1 VPAMISATSLFHFVS
16 FIQSRGNR
24 GWEGFWADGGEKFV
38 TLQASGGLRKRH
50 VTNGSGGSDPNAVE
64 EVVSM
69 TILKL
74 VRLATGDLRG
84 GFDVARN
91 RNSPSSL
98 AGYLSSVVNS
108 QVHDYIRI
116 HRCTRDGIKL
126 VSFDG
131 LPLNDGVATTDA
143 VERHDR
149 VWKLFVT
156 RDLVMHFMNK
166 LPESDRRILDLAF
179 FRSLTQREIAKE
191 LRVSPATACRLVH
204 DAKNRL
210 KKLID
215 LKTGGI

>member
-1 VPAMISATSLFHFVS
+1 MPAMISATSLFHFVS

-69 TILKL
+69 TVLKL
-74 VRLATGDLRG
+74 VRIATGDLRG

-91 RNSPSSL
+91 RNSPSAL
-98 AGYLSSVVNS
+98 AGWLGRVVNS

-131 LPLNDGVATTDA
+131 LQLNDGFGSTNA
-143 VERHDR
+143 VEQYDR
-149 VWKLFVT
+149 SWKQLLAKDQVMDAMN
-156 RDLVMHFMNK
+156 RLV
-166 LPESDRRILDLAF
+166 ESDRSILHMAYIEGKSQRDIAF
-179 FRSLTQREIAKE
+179 Q
-191 LRVSPATACRLVH
+191 LRVSPATAYRLVAAAR
-204 DAKNRL
+204 DRL
-210 KKLID
+210 RTLLPD
-215 LKTGGI
+215 GSGT

>member
-1 VPAMISATSLFHFVS
+1 MPAMISATCLSHFAS

-24 GWEGFWADGGEKFV
+24 GWEEFWADDGEKFV
-38 TLQASGGLRKRH
+38 TLQASEGLRRRR
-50 VTNGSGGSDPNAVE
+50 VTNGSWQSDPNAVE
-64 EVVSM
+64 EVVSL

-74 VRLATGDLRG
+74 VRIATGDLQG

-91 RNSPSSL
+91 RNSPSAL
-98 AGYLSSVVNS
+98 AGWLSRVVNS

-131 LPLNDGVATTDA
+131 LQLNDGLATTDA

-149 VWKLFVT
+149 AAKQFVA
-156 RDLVMHFMNK
+156 RDLVMHLMNK
-166 LPESDRRILDLAF
+166 LSEDDRRILKMSW
-179 FRSLTQREIAKE
+179 FRGLTQREIARE
-191 LRVSPATACRLVH
+191 LRVSPATACRLVR
-204 DAKNRL
+204 DAQDRL

-215 LKTGGI
+215 PKTGGI

>member
-1 VPAMISATSLFHFVS
+1 MPAMISATSLFHFVS

-74 VRLATGDLRG
+74 VRIATGDLRG

-91 RNSPSSL
+91 RNSPSAL
-98 AGYLSSVVNS
+98 AGWLGRVVNS

-131 LPLNDGVATTDA
+131 LQLNDSFGSTNA
-143 VERHDR
+143 VEQYDR
-149 VWKLFVT
+149 SWKQLLAK
-156 RDLVMHFMNK
+156 DQVMDAMNR
-166 LPESDRRILDLAF
+166 LDESDRSILHMAYIEGKSQRDIAF
-179 FRSLTQREIAKE
+179 Q
-191 LRVSPATACRLVH
+191 LRVSPATAYRLVAAAR
-204 DAKNRL
+204 DRL
-210 KKLID
+210 RTLLPD
-215 LKTGGI
+215 GSGT

>member
-1 VPAMISATSLFHFVS
+1 MPAMISATSLFHFVS

-74 VRLATGDLRG
+74 VRIATGDLRG

-91 RNSPSSL
+91 RNSPSAL
-98 AGYLSSVVNS
+98 AGWLSRVVNS

-131 LPLNDGVATTDA
+131 LQLNDGFGSTNA
-143 VERHDR
+143 VEQYDR
-149 VWKLFVT
+149 SWKQLLAK
-156 RDLVMHFMNK
+156 DQVMDAMNR
-166 LPESDRRILDLAF
+166 LDESDRSILHMAYIEGKSQRDIAF
-179 FRSLTQREIAKE
+179 Q
-191 LRVSPATACRLVH
+191 LRVSPATAYRLVAAAR
-204 DAKNRL
+204 DRL
-210 KKLID
+210 RTLLPD
-215 LKTGGI
+215 GSGT

>member
-1 VPAMISATSLFHFVS
+1 MISATSLFHFVS

-74 VRLATGDLRG
+74 VRIATGDLRG

-91 RNSPSSL
+91 RNSPSAL
-98 AGYLSSVVNS
+98 AGWLGRVVNS

-131 LPLNDGVATTDA
+131 LQLNDSFGSTNA
-143 VERHDR
+143 VEQYDR
-149 VWKLFVT
+149 SWKQLLAK
-156 RDLVMHFMNK
+156 DQVMDAMNR
-166 LPESDRRILDLAF
+166 LDESDRSILHMAYIEGKSQRDIAF
-179 FRSLTQREIAKE
+179 Q
-191 LRVSPATACRLVH
+191 LRVSPATAYRLVAAAR
-204 DAKNRL
+204 DRL
-210 KKLID
+210 RTLLPD
-215 LKTGGI
+215 GSGT

>member
-1 VPAMISATSLFHFVS
+1 MPAMISATSLFHFVS

-74 VRLATGDLRG
+74 VRIATGDLRG

-91 RNSPSSL
+91 RNSPSAL
-98 AGYLSSVVNS
+98 AGWLSRVVNS

-131 LPLNDGVATTDA
+131 LQLNDGFGSTNA
-143 VERHDR
+143 VEQYDR
-149 VWKLFVT
+149 SWKQLLAK
-156 RDLVMHFMNK
+156 DQVMDAMNR
-166 LPESDRRILDLAF
+166 LDESDRSILHMAYIEGKSQRDIAF
-179 FRSLTQREIAKE
+179 Q
-191 LRVSPATACRLVH
+191 LRVSPATAYRLVAAAR
-204 DAKNRL
+204 DRL
-210 KKLID
+210 RILLPD
-215 LKTGGI
+215 GSGT

>member
-69 TILKL
+69 TVLKL
-74 VRLATGDLRG
+74 VRIATGDLRG

-91 RNSPSSL
+91 RNSPSAL
-98 AGYLSSVVNS
+98 AGWLGRVVNS

-131 LPLNDGVATTDA
+131 LQLNDGFGSTNA
-143 VERHDR
+143 VEQYDR
-149 VWKLFVT
+149 SWKQLLAKDQVMDAMN
-156 RDLVMHFMNK
+156 RLV
-166 LPESDRRILDLAF
+166 ESDRSILHMAYIEGKSQRDIAF
-179 FRSLTQREIAKE
+179 Q
-191 LRVSPATACRLVH
+191 LRVSPATAYRLVAAAR
-204 DAKNRL
+204 DRL
-210 KKLID
+210 RTLLPD
-215 LKTGGI
+215 GSGT